1 MRVNFN
7 APVLPVT
14 EKKVVH
20 NIAIID
26 SSGSMGGNIF
36 KSKWASAANF
46 VNKEMVE
53 YKNQDL
59 VDVVFSTVIFSN
71 STNINILQWRADVPR
86 LVNLT
91 FDYLGNN
98 TALNDAI
105 VKTLNKVLEDNREE
119 QVLVKIFTDGR
130 ENGSRYANERNV
142 KKVISTCMEKG
153 YTITFSGTEHD
164 VKVAQNLYGIDE
176 SNTFV
181 HQNTPKSIDKYAAET
196 VETTNAYFK
205 AVAKG
210 ENVTRGFYSK
220 TITTNND

>member
-26 SSGSMGGNIF
+26 SSGSMSGR
-36 KSKWASAANF
+36 KWLSAVEFA
-46 VNKEMVE
+46 NKEIAE

-119 QVLVKIFTDGR
+119 QVLVKIFTDGQ
-130 ENGSRYANERNV
+130 ENGSRYANERDV

-196 VETTNAYFK
+196 VQTTNAYFK
-205 AVAKG
+205 AVANG
-210 ENVTRGFYSK
+210 ENVTRGFYTK
-220 TITTNND
+220 TTTITTDND

>member
-26 SSGSMGGNIF
+26 SSGSMSGR
-36 KSKWASAANF
+36 KWLSAVEFA
-46 VNKEMVE
+46 NKEIAE

-119 QVLVKIFTDGR
+119 QVLVKIFTDGQ
-130 ENGSRYANERNV
+130 ENGSRYANERDV

-153 YTITFSGTEHD
+153 YTITFSGTAYD
-164 VKVAQNLYGIDE
+164 VRVAQNLYGIDA

-181 HQNTPKSIDKYAAET
+181 HENTVASIDKYAAET
-196 VETTNAYFK
+196 VQTTNAYFK

-210 ENVTRGFYSK
+210 ENVTRGFYTK
-220 TITTNND
+220 TTTITTDND

>member
-20 NIAIID
+20 NITILD
-26 SSGSMGGNIF
+26 SSGSMGG
-36 KSKWASAANF
+36 SKWLSAVQF

-53 YKNQDL
+53 YQNQDL

-71 STNINILQWRADVPR
+71 SSNIIQWRTNTPKQV
-86 LVNLT
+86 
-91 FDYLGNN
+91 DYRYDFIGSG

-105 VKTLNKVLEDNREE
+105 VQTLNKVLADNQEE
-119 QVLVKIFTDGR
+119 QVLVKIFTDGQ
-130 ENGSRYANERNV
+130 ENGSRFANERDV
-142 KKVISTCMEKG
+142 KKVINTCMEKG
-153 YTITFSGTEHD
+153 YTITFSGTAYD
-164 VKVAQNLYGIDE
+164 VRVAQNLYGIDA

-181 HQNTPKSIDKYAAET
+181 HENTAKSIDKYAAET
-196 VETTNAYFK
+196 VQTTTAYFK

-210 ENVTRGFYSK
+210 EDVTRGFYTK
-220 TITTNND
+220 TTTTNND

>member
-1 MRVNFN
+1 MRVDFN
-7 APVLPVT
+7 SPVLPVT

-20 NIAIID
+20 NITILD
-26 SSGSMGGNIF
+26 SSGSMGG
-36 KSKWASAANF
+36 SKWASAVKF
-46 VNKEMVE
+46 VNKELAE
-53 YKNQDL
+53 YQNQDL

-71 STNINILQWRADVPR
+71 STNINILQWKTNTPRQVDV
-86 LVNLT
+86 T

-105 VKTLNKVLEDNREE
+105 VQTLNKVLADNQEE
-119 QVLVKIFTDGR
+119 QVLVKIFTDGQ
-130 ENGSRYANERNV
+130 ENGSRFANERDV

-164 VKVAQNLYGIDE
+164 VKVAQNLYGIDA

-181 HQNTPKSIDKYAAET
+181 HENTAKSIDKYAAET
-196 VETTNAYFK
+196 VQTTNAYFK

-210 ENVTRGFYSK
+210 ENVTRGFYK
-220 TITTNND
+220 TINND